1 MGTIFA
7 VDDSP
12 TARASIEY
20 TLKNAGYTV
29 VLGENGE
36 DALEKIQNYSGKI
49 DLFIFDVNMPGMDGI
64 TLIKKVR
71 ELADFK
77 FTPILMLT
85 TEAQESKKMEGKQAG
100 ASGWFVKP
108 FVPDQLIAVAKR
120 FVKS

>member
-12 TARASIEY
+12 TARASLEY
-20 TLKNAGYTV
+20 TLKNAGYM
-29 VLGENGE
+29 VLLAESGE
-36 DALEKIQNYSGKI
+36 DGLEKIKNTDQKV

-64 TLIKKVR
+64 ALIKEVR
-71 ELADFK
+71 QLEK
-77 FTPILMLT
+77 HQFTPILMLT

-120 FVKS
+120 FVK